1 MEAVQRIIDGKIDF
15 EGQRLAERIYSE
27 MLIIISVVGLVMG
40 FMMQNMLVTLSMFGL
55 ALVFSVL
62 IVVPPWPFLNRY
74 HMHWL
79 PKRPKD
85 GEETTSDPAT
95 QDTPPTTT
103 AGVPA
108 DTKQ

>member
-27 MLIIISVVGLVMG
+27 MLIIIS
-40 FMMQNMLVTLSMFGL
+40 NMLVTLSMFGL